1 MFALC
6 NDVFSPSTTN
16 EPALTGFRL
25 TFNWLHFRENKMHQ
39 ILHLVAFALLHFS
52 PASAQFEALLVVFTV
67 AWIVVGW
74 LLPNWPHIWLPRPT
88 MYSEAKIMV
97 RRVKKRQWKWFLQAS
112 PHSLSVSHPPS
123 LTPTFPSTHTHSP
136 ALAYKCIHALF
147 LSLSPLLHHILFR
160 NSNSSKLVSSKLSLK
175 TPFKWFS
182 VVQVRVR
189 KGVQL
194 HFVASRFQQ
203 KEFWVGVNC
212 SSICGA
218 WIRSEF
224 LSGASLVSY
233 LEGTHFPVRYA
244 IEWQEIIH
252 LVLLLYRNE
261 QSLYLNKRFRMIPYM
276 QCSQA

>member
-1 MFALC
+1 
-6 NDVFSPSTTN
+6 
-16 EPALTGFRL
+16 
-25 TFNWLHFRENKMHQ
+25 MHQ
-39 ILHLVAFALLHFS
+39 ILHLVTFALLHFS
-52 PASAQFEALLVVFTV
+52 PAASVWSLAGCFYCRMNCCRVAFTELAPYLVAATYNVFGGKNNGTPCEKKDNENDFSR
-67 AWIVVGW
+67 
-74 LLPNWPHIWLPRPT
+74 LPPT
-88 MYSEAKIMV
+88 
-97 RRVKKRQWKWFLQAS
+97 RFLYLTH
-112 PHSLSVSHPPS
+112 PLSHPPS
-123 LTPTFPSTHTHSP
+123 QTHTLTHPHMHTSAYTHSFSRSRP
-136 ALAYKCIHALF
+136 LF
-147 LSLSPLLHHILFR
+147 HHILFR